1 MLSQQ
6 PLVSIVTPTY
16 NRCHTLPRL
25 WRSLECQS
33 LSQFEWIVVNDCST
47 DDTEPLMN
55 SLMEQDQRIRYI
67 KHPVNRGV
75 NAARQSGAEQAR
87 ADFLVFVASDDML
100 YDARTLEA
108 MYQEI
113 VRAPS
118 NVGEVCFVSVFAD
131 GTPAAHVPEDRLVLG
146 YVDLI
151 CGNRVRGEF
160 LGICRREF
168 VQRVPFS
175 TYRSFEMFE
184 SVHKYERG
192 RYFDIMF
199 CQRPA
204 RIYHSDSGNQL
215 SSGSSVLR
223 YSADAYRAVSDI
235 IVSHGD
241 TWRQHCPQ
249 RLYYH
254 HFLASMYAILS
265 GNRKASIMHAF
276 RALKG
281 RYQPMKVCAV
291 VFCSV
296 LPSPLVKWLFRLW
309 VGKLRVK
316 QS

>member
-1 MLSQQ
+1 MLSQR
-6 PLVSIVTPTY
+6 PLVSIVTPSY

-33 LSQFEWIVVNDCST
+33 LQQFEWIVVDDCST
-47 DDTEPLMN
+47 DGTEVLMN
-55 SLMEQDQRIRYI
+55 SLMKQDQRIYYI
-67 KHPVNRGV
+67 KHPVNSGV
-75 NAARQSGAEQAR
+75 NVARQTGAEQAR
-87 ADFLVFVASDDML
+87 ADFLLFIDSDDML
-100 YDARTLEA
+100 YDANTLEA

-131 GTPAAHVPEDRLVLG
+131 GTPAAYVPEERVVLG

-168 VQRVPFS
+168 VQKVPFS
-175 TYRSFEMFE
+175 KYRLFE
-184 SVHKYERG
+184 SVHNYERA

-215 SSGSSVLR
+215 SSGLSILR

-249 RLYYH
+249 QLYYH
-254 HFLASMYAILS
+254 HFLASMYGILS
-265 GNRKASIMHAF
+265 GNRKASIIHGF

-281 RYQPMKVCAV
+281 RYQPAKVCAV

-296 LPSPLVKWLFRLW
+296 LPSPVVKWLFRLW